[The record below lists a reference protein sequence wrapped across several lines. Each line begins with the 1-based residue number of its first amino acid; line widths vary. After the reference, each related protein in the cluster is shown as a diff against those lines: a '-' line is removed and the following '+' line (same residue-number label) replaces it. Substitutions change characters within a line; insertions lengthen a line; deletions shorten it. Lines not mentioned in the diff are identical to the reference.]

1 MAKPASAKPTTSPQ
15 VQQIHI
21 NVDIAAELAA
31 IAHAKN
37 PADQLQD
44 LVLRAAS
51 ASYGAATAVTAK
63 AMAAAFEQ
71 QIGPMTWRAGFE
83 AGRRN
88 KTYTFELPAELSA
101 ALRRL
106 ADAPAPAA
114 PVVHVAAPEVHIDN
128 HVEVPSRRVIAR
140 QLGDGVVEMVPQP

>member
-1 MAKPASAKPTTSPQ
+1 MAKPTPAKPTTPPQ

-31 IAHAKN
+31 IAHAKS

-51 ASYGAATAVTAK
+51 ASYGAATAVTAQ

-88 KTYTFELPAELSA
+88 KTHTFELPAELSR
-101 ALRRL
+101 ALTKL

-114 PVVHVAAPEVHIDN
+114 PVVHVAAPVVNVANEVI
-128 HVEVPSRRVIAR
+128 VPSRKVIAR
-140 QLGDGVVEMVPQP
+140 QLGDGAVEMTPQP